1 MTDQQD
7 PYKEIRPYRDDE
19 VADVLVNILHNDEFL
34 TAVTKYQFPK
44 MAPSIGWLLKPFV
57 RIALAAK
64 VGEVDSVYD
73 FQMLVAN
80 YMKKMIART
89 TTKLTCSGID
99 ELDPEESYL
108 FVSNHRDI
116 AMDPAF
122 VNWVRHQFGMDTV
135 RIAIGDN
142 LLRKP
147 YVSDLMRL
155 NKSFIVNRSATGRE
169 MMKALTQ
176 LSSYIDHSIVE
187 GHSIWLAQREGRA
200 KDGNDATDPA
210 ILKMLYMAH
219 RKSRSF
225 AEQSKRL
232 NIVPVSISYE
242 LDPCDGLKA
251 AELLKKAAG
260 EEYVKAKGEDEY
272 NMGLGIRGQKGN
284 VHLEFGTT
292 INEKIKEFSHIKNRN
307 ELLKN
312 IAGVIDKEIYQNY
325 HLWNSNYVAYDLLHN
340 SSKYVE
346 KYDEGGKDMFQSYMN
361 EKLGELSEN
370 TEAQKMFL
378 LMYANPVINSE
389 AVLETI

>member
-1 MTDQQD
+1 MTEQQD
-7 PYKEIRPYRDDE
+7 PYKEIRPYHDDE
-19 VADVLVNILHNDEFL
+19 VADVLTKILHNNEFL
-34 TAVTKYQFPK
+34 TAVTQYQFPK
-44 MAPSIGWLLKPFV
+44 MAEKFGWLLKPFV

-64 VGEVDSVYD
+64 VGEVESVYD

-80 YMKKMIART
+80 YMKKMIARS

-99 ELDPEESYL
+99 LLDPEESYL
-108 FVSNHRDI
+108 FISNHRDI

-147 YVSDLMRL
+147 YVSDIMRL

-176 LSSYIDHSIVE
+176 LSSYIDHSIVN

-219 RKSRSF
+219 RKARSF
-225 AEQSKRL
+225 PEQVKRL

-242 LDPCDGLKA
+242 YDPCDYLKA
-251 AELLKKAAG
+251 
-260 EEYVKAKGEDEY
+260 
-272 NMGLGIRGQKGN
+272 
-284 VHLEFGTT
+284 
-292 INEKIKEFSHIKNRN
+292 N
-307 ELLKN
+307 ELHAKATEGSYEKSQYED
-312 IAGVIDKEIYQNY
+312 IASIVKGITGNKGHVHVAFGDPIEADFDSPEALAEEIDRQIIENY
-325 HLWNSNYVAYDLLHN
+325 HLHSSNLLAAGQSADISDEQKKGFEERIGQVA
-340 SSKYVE
+340 
-346 KYDEGGKDMFQSYMN
+346 GG
-361 EKLGELSEN
+361 
-370 TEAQKMFL
+370 AQEIL
-378 LMYANPVINSE
+378 RQMYANPVINQKKIQEPS
-389 AVLETI
+389 

>member
-1 MTDQQD
+1 MTEQVD

-19 VADVLVNILHNDEFL
+19 VADVLTNILHNNEFL
-34 TAVTKYQFPK
+34 TAVTQYQFPK
-44 MAPSIGWLLKPFV
+44 MASSFGWLLKPFV

-89 TTKLTCSGID
+89 TTKLSCSGID
-99 ELDPEESYL
+99 QLDPEEAYL

-122 VNWVRHQFGMDTV
+122 LNWVRYQYGMDTV

-147 YVSDLMRL
+147 YVSDIMRM
-155 NKSFIVNRSATGRE
+155 NKSFIVNRSASGRE

-176 LSSYIDHSIVE
+176 LSSYIDHSIVG

-219 RKSRSF
+219 RKQRSF
-225 AEQSKRL
+225 SEQAKRL

-242 LDPCDGLKA
+242 YDPCDYLKA
-251 AELLKKAAG
+251 
-260 EEYVKAKGEDEY
+260 
-272 NMGLGIRGQKGN
+272 
-284 VHLEFGTT
+284 
-292 INEKIKEFSHIKNRN
+292 N
-307 ELLKN
+307 ELFAKATKGGYEKSQYEDITSIVKGITGN
-312 IAGVIDKEIYQNY
+312 KGHVHIAFGDPIEADFETPEALASEIDRQIIENY
-325 HLWNSNYVAYDLLHN
+325 HLHASNLLAAGQDAGIG
-340 SSKYVE
+340 E
-346 KYDEGGKDMFQSYMN
+346 EQ
-361 EKLGELSEN
+361 KLGFQERLNQVPEG
-370 TEAQKMFL
+370 AQDIL
-378 LMYANPVINSE
+378 RQMYANPVMNQQKLQE
-389 AVLETI
+389 

>member
-7 PYKEIRPYRDDE
+7 PYKEIRPYHDTE
-19 VADVLVNILHNDEFL
+19 VADVLMNILHNDEFL
-34 TAVTKYQFPK
+34 TAVTRYQFPK
-44 MAPSIGWLLKPFV
+44 LASSIGWLLKPFV

-64 VGEVDSVYD
+64 VGEIDTVYE

-80 YMKKMIART
+80 YMKKMIARS

-99 ELDPEESYL
+99 QLDPEEAYL

-122 VNWVRHQFGMDTV
+122 VNWVRHQYGMDTV

-147 YVSDLMRL
+147 YVSDIMRL
-155 NKSFIVNRSATGRE
+155 NKSFIVNRSAAGRE

-176 LSSYIDHSIVE
+176 LSSYIDHSIQ
-187 GHSIWLAQREGRA
+187 GGNSIWLAQREGRA

-225 AEQSKRL
+225 AEQAKRL

-242 LDPCDGLKA
+242 YDPCDYLKA
-251 AELLKKAAG
+251 NELYAKETEGVYEKSQYEDIASIVKGITGDKGHVHVAFGDPIEQDFDTPEALAAEIDHQIISNYYLHPSNLLAAG
-260 EEYVKAKGEDEY
+260 EDEDITEEQRAGLESRFAQAANGAKDI
-272 NMGLGIRGQKGN
+272 LRQ
-284 VHLEFGTT
+284 
-292 INEKIKEFSHIKNRN
+292 
-307 ELLKN
+307 
-312 IAGVIDKEIYQNY
+312 
-325 HLWNSNYVAYDLLHN
+325 
-340 SSKYVE
+340 
-346 KYDEGGKDMFQSYMN
+346 
-361 EKLGELSEN
+361 
-370 TEAQKMFL
+370 
-378 LMYANPVINSE
+378 MYANPVINQQKQQEPS
-389 AVLETI
+389 

>member
-1 MTDQQD
+1 MSDQQD
-7 PYKEIRPYRDDE
+7 PYKEIRPYHDDE
-19 VADVLVNILHNDEFL
+19 VADTLNDILQNDEFI
-34 TAVTKYQFPK
+34 TAVTRYQFPK
-44 MAPSIGWLLKPFV
+44 MAGSIGWLLKPFV

-99 ELDPEESYL
+99 QLDPEEAYL

-122 VNWVRHQFGMDTV
+122 VNWVRHQYGMDTV

-147 YVSDLMRL
+147 YVSDIMRL
-155 NKSFIVNRSATGRE
+155 NKSFIVNRSASGRE

-176 LSSYIDHSIVE
+176 LSSYIDHSIQS
-187 GHSIWLAQREGRA
+187 GNSIWLAQREGRA
-200 KDGNDATDPA
+200 KDGNDTTDPA

-225 AEQSKRL
+225 AEQAKRL

-242 LDPCDGLKA
+242 YDPCDYLKA
-251 AELLKKAAG
+251 
-260 EEYVKAKGEDEY
+260 
-272 NMGLGIRGQKGN
+272 
-284 VHLEFGTT
+284 
-292 INEKIKEFSHIKNRN
+292 N
-307 ELLKN
+307 ELYAKETEGAYEKSQFEDISSIVKGITGN
-312 IAGVIDKEIYQNY
+312 KGHVHIAFGDPIEQDFDTPEALAEEIDRQIISSYY
-325 HLWNSNYVAYDLLHN
+325 LHPSNLLAADQGAEVTAEQREGLESRFESVAN
-340 SSKYVE
+340 
-346 KYDEGGKDMFQSYMN
+346 GAKDILRQ
-361 EKLGELSEN
+361 
-370 TEAQKMFL
+370 
-378 LMYANPVINSE
+378 MYANPVNNQKKIEESS
-389 AVLETI
+389 